1 MTKVVVDPGICGM
14 TTTIEVVS
22 LPAHKV
28 RVTIVSD
35 CEMVSKMGEQL
46 KELDWPSLWRQRG
59 NGYDIYQ
66 AALQCERHITCPVPV
81 AILKAIEAEAGLAL
95 PKDVAIRFK
104 SIDK

>member
-1 MTKVVVDPGICGM
+1 MTKVVVDSGICGM

-22 LPAHKV
+22 LPPHKV
-28 RVTIVSD
+28 RVAIVSD
-35 CEMVSKMGEQL
+35 CEMVSKMGERL
-46 KELDWPSLWRQRG
+46 KELDWPSLWRQRR

-66 AALQCERHITCPVPV
+66 VALQCELHITCPVPV